1 MEWTYIVPIG
11 LTLKIGSKENKL
23 LVHHHLVVRAE
34 LSAPPTDPTYI
45 TIWKKK
51 LVEAIGM
58 KILMGPYATYSDML
72 GNRGLTVAT
81 VIETSH
87 IVLHVWD
94 EESPGLMQLDVYSCA
109 EFDRQTIFDA
119 IQEFVPT
126 KIDYKF
132 LDRTGDFIL
141 AS

>member
-1 MEWTYIVPIG
+1 MEWTFTVPIG
-11 LTLKIGSKENKL
+11 PALASGLKENKL

-34 LSAPPTDPTYI
+34 LSAPPTNPCYI
-45 TIWKKK
+45 TEWKRN

-58 KILMGPYATYSDML
+58 KILMGPYAAYSEMP

-109 EFDRQTIFDA
+109 EFDKQIIFDA
-119 IQEFVPT
+119 IKEFEPT
-126 KIDYKF
+126 HMDWRF